1 MGRFGWFITGLILG
15 IIAVLG
21 AQLYLRVRDEAP
33 PQAKPAEAEALP
45 ASTMVPEPAVGGT
58 VTLAPPKA
66 APPPRPARP
75 VFRAAPQAADEVAED
90 AAAVGMT
97 SRRPSAKPKPAPA
110 AAPPAD
116 DDVPY

>member
-21 AQLYLRVRDEAP
+21 AQLYLRMQDKAP
-33 PQAKPAEAEALP
+33 PEAEAAAAQAVP
-45 ASTMVPEPAVGGT
+45 ASAMVPQPALGGA
-58 VTLAPPKA
+58 VALAPPKA
-66 APPPRPARP
+66 VPPKRPPTP
-75 VFRAAPQAADEVAED
+75 VFRAAPQADDEVAED

-97 SRRPSAKPKPAPA
+97 SRRTPAKPKPAPD
-110 AAPPAD
+110 APATA